1 MTREERYKIISED
14 YVDLIIKYNG
24 NPISLEQFKDYS
36 VHIMNDTYAVIYL
49 PISMVTSKIITEF
62 NYSALPHCYALTSAQ
77 SLEASG
83 VTRLNRSTALQLR
96 GKGVLIGMIDTGI
109 DYTHPVFRYEDG
121 STKIMAIWDQT
132 IDSEDQYPKLS
143 YPVFY
148 GTEFT
153 AEQINQALQSDNP
166 FQLVPTND
174 EIGHGTMLAGIAAG
188 SESESANFS
197 GVVPDADFLVVKLKR
212 AKKFFYD
219 IYFIPEI
226 AVAYQE
232 NDIIWALEY
241 LIEIAR
247 NLKRPIAICIGLGS
261 SMGPND
267 GSGPLNT
274 TLSVGAD
281 FPGITAIV
289 SAGNEGNS
297 RRHFYSQIRQQEDYV
312 AVELNVGGN
321 EEGFMMEVWG
331 TPPMIYTLDILSPNG
346 EYISRIQENLVRN
359 QEVTFIFEQ
368 TVIYIDYI
376 MIETDTGK
384 QVIVLRFQNPTQG
397 LWRFQ
402 VYGRGDLPG
411 EIHIW
416 LPPADFISR
425 DTYFINATSNN
436 TITSPGDSVVPITV
450 TAYNPITNN
459 IYPEA
464 SRGYTVSGAIKPELA
479 APGVNILCPD
489 LKHGFTTITGT
500 GAAAAHAAGISAMLL
515 EWSSVQG
522 NFPRLDTV
530 GIKKFLIRG
539 ARRSGN
545 LTYPNRDWG
554 YGMIDI
560 YNAFNILRSD
570 IVAR

>member
-1 MTREERYKIISED
+1 MTQEERFKIISED

-24 NPISLEQFKDYS
+24 NRISLEQYKDYS

-49 PISMVTSKIITEF
+49 PISMITPRIITQY
-62 NYSALPHCYALTSAQ
+62 NYSALPHCYALTSEQ

-83 VTRLNRSTALQLR
+83 VTRLNRSTSLQLR

-109 DYTHPVFRYEDG
+109 DYTHPVFRHEDG

-132 IDSEDQYPKLS
+132 IDSDQYPRVPFTP
-143 YPVFY
+143 YY

-166 FQLVPTND
+166 LQIVPTND
-174 EIGHGTMLAGIAAG
+174 ENGHGTMLAGIAAG
-188 SESESANFS
+188 SEDMEANFS
-197 GVVPDADFLVVKLKR
+197 GVVPDADLLVVKLKR
-212 AKKFFYD
+212 AKKVYYD
-219 IYFIPEI
+219 IYYIPET
-226 AVAYQE
+226 AEAYQE
-232 NDIIWALEY
+232 NDIIWAFEY
-241 LIEIAR
+241 LVDTAR
-247 NLKRPIAICIGLGS
+247 ILKRPIAIFIGLGS
-261 SMGPND
+261 SMGPLD

-274 TLSVGAD
+274 VLTVGAD
-281 FPGITAIV
+281 FPGVTTVV

-297 RRHFYSQIRQQEDYV
+297 RRHFFSTIREQEEYAV
-312 AVELNVGGN
+312 VELNVGGN
-321 EEGFMMEVWG
+321 EEGFMMELWG

-359 QEVTFIFEQ
+359 QEVSFIFEQ
-368 TVIYIDYI
+368 TTINIDYI

-384 QVIVLRFQNPTQG
+384 QVILLRFRNPSQG

-411 EIHIW
+411 EINIW
-416 LPPADFISR
+416 LPAADFISR
-425 DTYFINATSNN
+425 NTYFINSTSNT
-436 TITSPGDSVVPITV
+436 TITSPGDSIVPITV
-450 TAYNPITNN
+450 TAYNSITNN

-464 SRGYTVSGAIKPELA
+464 SRGYTTAGDIKPELA
-479 APGVNILCPD
+479 APGVNIQCPD
-489 LKHGFTTITGT
+489 LNHGFTSVTGT

-545 LTYPNRDWG
+545 LSYPNRDWG

-560 YNAFNILRSD
+560 YNAFNVIRSD
-570 IVAR
+570 VVAR